1 MGYGCYV
8 SIQGVFS
15 QKPSSPFHQKGYKM
29 KSMDFSVE
37 LGERRRNSHSYCN
50 DEQRRVAGKDA
61 I

>member
-1 MGYGCYV
+1 
-8 SIQGVFS
+8 
-15 QKPSSPFHQKGYKM
+15 M

-61 I
+61 ISCKRFGETDY